1 MRWIIIAAV
10 TFVLAAWGV
19 KVYLGAT
26 FAQGLL
32 CIAVVVVFGMAIYHN
47 NFSPANVGEKKDG
60 DVQ

>member
-1 MRWIIIAAV
+1 MRWIVAIVA
-10 TFVLAAWGV
+10 FLLAAWGV

-32 CIAVVVVFGMAIYHN
+32 CVAVVVVFGMAIYHN
-47 NFSPANVGEKKDG
+47 NFSPASVKEEKDG